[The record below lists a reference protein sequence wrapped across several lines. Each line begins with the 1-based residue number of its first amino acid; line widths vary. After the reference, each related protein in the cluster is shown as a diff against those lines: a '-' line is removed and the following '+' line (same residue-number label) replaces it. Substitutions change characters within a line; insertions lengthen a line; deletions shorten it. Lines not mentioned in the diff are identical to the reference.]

1 MRIIIQ
7 CFWNNIKKKQIVK
20 STMPVAGAG
29 VLVTE
34 PPVFATHA
42 NWMDLEESTGCQ
54 KGFVYVITSFGVP
67 EQSLLA
73 KRSCVT
79 PVVEQSL

>member
-1 MRIIIQ
+1 MMRIIIQ

-42 NWMDLEESTGCQ
+42 NWMDLEESTG
-54 KGFVYVITSFGVP
+54 
-67 EQSLLA
+67 
-73 KRSCVT
+73 
-79 PVVEQSL
+79 